1 MPFIRPKRNIQRPAR
16 YCDFL
21 MGAKSEVSD
30 FEPKEVSVPVGEVGG
45 ANAMPPRS
53 STRGVIGE
61 PSAEQTEPT
70 PNNIEHEAQ
79 QTDLAN
85 SQIGLL
91 ISANEDT
98 VKDAIG
104 IVGAGAEGVG
114 GEGQNAIA
122 EVAQVR
128 PNDDELATVELPN
141 ASNVTSNATQLPNS
155 VGTEQLNQEGNQR
168 NDLSKVTGDKIEET
182 SLGVEEGEGRGVE
195 GGVDGVQPELNDEL
209 PRVQIN
215 APSGSIEY
223 VPKKDFDKLNVELEQ
238 MKIALLRNFWN
249 TDARQN

>member
-1 MPFIRPKRNIQRPAR
+1 MPA
-16 YCDFL
+16 
-21 MGAKSEVSD
+21 
-30 FEPKEVSVPVGEVGG
+30 GEVGG

-61 PSAEQTEPT
+61 PSAKKTEPT
-70 PNNIEHEAQ
+70 PNNIDHEAQ
-79 QTDLAN
+79 QTDVAN
-85 SQIGLL
+85 CQIGLL
-91 ISANEDT
+91 ISAKEDT

-182 SLGVEEGEGRGVE
+182 SLGVEEGEGRGWREVW
-195 GGVDGVQPELNDEL
+195 
-209 PRVQIN
+209 
-215 APSGSIEY
+215 
-223 VPKKDFDKLNVELEQ
+223 
-238 MKIALLRNFWN
+238 LR
-249 TDARQN
+249 RSQR